1 MGMDQAASQ
10 AVVETVAA
18 AEDVDPTALE
28 PRLYEAVNPG
38 ALDSLVESATGP
50 LTVEFRYCG
59 YLVRVDE
66 STTVTLTPAGRTSN
80 TDSESST
87 QASG

>member
-18 AEDVDPTALE
+18 AEDVDPTALG
-28 PRLYEAVNPG
+28 PPLYEAVDPG
-38 ALDSLVESATGP
+38 ALDSLVESATGS
-50 LTVEFRYCG
+50 LTVEFPYCG

-66 STTVTLTPAGRTSN
+66 STTVTLTAADRTSN
-80 TDSESST
+80 TDSEPST